1 MNISRK
7 LRVLS
12 LALVFAM
19 LICMIPSF
27 EFTVKAATHTFNSG
41 PVVIS
46 KNIIDANGNQ
56 KYQDGD
62 TIIIE
67 QGVFSV
73 TIDGLDVNV
82 IFGKYGTEGG
92 TGVTIDRS
100 DAGNNIPEI
109 NNSDKGTATIAQLY
123 QAGQELG
130 WTRTT
135 GNGGYY
141 VPTAPFLITGGANVN
156 AAFYGTCV
164 FRAGTNGVYLT
175 SGSENELSVES
186 TETVNNENYSGGYRG
201 GYAGIQVDG
210 DSSLTITNANDL
222 RAYGAYQNKSSGT
235 SQYRYNGDPASQEL
249 SGPNDTKVGGGAGI
263 GGGVSYAPKSVGDT
277 KYKQGTPGDIT
288 ILNGNVTAYGGH
300 CAAGIGGGLNS
311 AATTGAITLLG
322 GNITAHG
329 GCWAAGIGEG
339 DSVKNATSE
348 MFTGDNVYEI
358 IIGGTEKRDLTV
370 TAYGGYCSSGI
381 GTTDEI
387 TNNSQNRSRLAITI
401 YSGTINATS
410 GKGKSSAAAIGA
422 GEATDM
428 RDNMIAIYSDAHVSA
443 ASFSQYAINNHGV
456 NGASIPTVNLDPN
469 SYMYLARFA
478 ENSSQRTFKL
488 YPVKHNS
495 KGHPIL
501 VNISAAAIM
510 AGSEPTQYYALD
522 TDEHTLYAVD
532 ENGEPTGEAVDTNG
546 VQLSYWFDQTKVIKE
561 YVVPAGYKAIALTLP
576 HPAEYGGAY
585 VLEAPN
591 ARQGNQPVY
600 SVIKKYNSGVTSGAI
615 AYQSDYHLSADEA
628 GKLTETPN
636 MYEDDVA
643 KPLTDLHVGVEGKDN
658 ALVWYGKESHNEC
671 RVTTN
676 LITFSPSTY
685 VYTIYLEP
693 GQRTFYLDFT
703 YDPYNDNKELTVSSI
718 TLDTQ
723 GLDVKSG
730 DIKVSTAEADNNNP
744 TLKGMEEYGL
754 KYGAEG
760 HGYMFEVPEGRAK
773 TDLWIRKSDVATA
786 GTPPYVVYRIEVI
799 VKEAH
804 GIQLNDLTKTYDG
817 TPVVP
822 SYDHFAEETIGFHST
837 VADFYDSPVKDG
849 ANPYTLTTDLPI
861 STDADSP
868 TKLIENVTHQ
878 FSGSSREN
886 TGWPYT
892 ETTITETLTFN
903 VSMVRVEDV
912 IRITTNISHECK
924 TTTDRKNYWGSIGTP
939 ETTTQTHKRR
949 VVTEINYVTGR
960 VKTKD
965 ESGALAGHLGL
976 RVDCGHVIA
985 DLNIGGETI
994 PVAYAYV
1001 SLIDNRTTLAKE
1013 YPIWNVEVEIRGDQ
1027 DSDQD
1032 RVAREEK
1039 IKEAEH
1045 EARKYFDLS
1054 TAPRVDSYTWEYS
1067 YPKGTKTLDSLLR
1080 FNLFAGQD
1088 AEAKQETYTL
1098 KGGGDVMGNF
1108 NYTAYMRD
1116 ASQVI
1121 SLDVD
1126 PVEYTFYE
1134 DVDHD
1139 HFVCDEDRLLDGPPT
1154 DAGNYI
1160 VVVEMSFPTYNLYG
1174 EAPFEIKK
1182 ASLKVVGIKNYIA
1195 YIEKA
1200 ADAAALG
1207 SGNLKNI
1214 SEAGDVYYS
1223 GLIGDDAVKINPA
1236 VDFFYKDTTIGY
1248 SSTKIT
1254 LQLKGSDWLPVGE
1267 DYPKANGNYIIDA
1280 TASVD
1285 SLYTQVLV
1293 PGEIAFK
1300 VTGAI
1305 FKKADD
1311 GASPWH
1317 KFWPTSDQKPLDF
1330 SEGSTDTRIDY
1341 HSPNSQTHKEVIT
1354 LRTVN
1359 MGDDENRYSVD
1370 LIVGAMNFTY
1380 SKEVWD
1386 VNQHKYVAVAGSI
1399 WSGNDGSN
1407 NIIQIENHSNRDVY
1421 YTIKVDVDSFYG
1433 VGIDA
1438 ALVETNSLPDGN
1450 SKTEDNG
1457 KIPSCEKDTDQYNAK
1472 AYIVKRYLYLSGV
1485 PQNPV
1490 SSGASTGTITIT
1502 IAPTQAQASAD
1513 LSP

>member
-41 PVVIS
+41 PVVINS
-46 KNIIDANGNQ
+46 ALG
-56 KYQDGD
+56 YQDGD
-62 TIIIE
+62 TIIIK

-82 IFGKYGTEGG
+82 IFGTYGG

-109 NNSDKGTATIAQLY
+109 NNSDKGAATIAQLY
-123 QAGQELG
+123 KAGQDLG

-135 GNGGYY
+135 GGTDYY

-263 GGGVSYAPKSVGDT
+263 GGGVSYKPESVAKVAYT
-277 KYKQGTPGDIT
+277 QGTPGDIT

-348 MFTGDNVYEI
+348 MFTKGNVYEI

-387 TNNSQNRSRLAITI
+387 TNDSQNYSSLAITI

-428 RDNMIAIYSDAHVSA
+428 RDNMIAIYSDAYVSA

-456 NGASIPTVNLDPN
+456 NGASIPKVNLDPN

-478 ENSSQRTFKL
+478 DTNKERIFRL

-495 KGHPIL
+495 KNHPIL
-501 VNISAAAIM
+501 VNISAADIM
-510 AGSEPTQYYALD
+510 AGNKPTQYYALD
-522 TDEHTLYAVD
+522 TDNSMLYEVNAD
-532 ENGEPTGEAVDTNG
+532 GEPTDNQNAVDLKD
-546 VQLSYWFDQTKVIKE
+546 VKLSYWFDAKAIKE
-561 YVVPAGYKAIALTLP
+561 YKVPAGYKAIALTLP

-591 ARQGNQPVY
+591 AQPGNQPVY
-600 SVIKKYNSGVTSGAI
+600 SVIKKYNAGVTSGAI
-615 AYQSDYHLSADEA
+615 VYESNYHLSTDGD

-636 MYEDDVA
+636 MHEDDPA
-643 KPLTDLHVGVEGKDN
+643 KPLTDLRVGVEGK
-658 ALVWYGKESHNEC
+658 AEAIQYVPGSVPHNEY
-671 RVTTN
+671 RVTKN

-703 YDPYNDNKELTVSSI
+703 YDPYNDDGKLTVSSI
-718 TLDTQ
+718 TLDTR

-744 TLKGMEEYGL
+744 TLEGMEEYGL
-754 KYGAEG
+754 KYGAKG
-760 HGYMFEVPEGRAK
+760 HGYMFEVPEGQAK
-773 TDLWIRKSDVATA
+773 TDLWIRKNDVATA

-849 ANPYTLTTDLPI
+849 ANSYTLTTSPQI
-861 STDADSP
+861 STDANSP
-868 TKLIENVTHQ
+868 TILLGGEGNGVTHH
-878 FSGSSREN
+878 FYGSSREN
-886 TGWPYT
+886 TGWG
-892 ETTITETLTFN
+892 EIITTIEETLT
-903 VSMVRVEDV
+903 
-912 IRITTNISHECK
+912 
-924 TTTDRKNYWGSIGTP
+924 
-939 ETTTQTHKRR
+939 
-949 VVTEINYVTGR
+949 
-960 VKTKD
+960 
-965 ESGALAGHLGL
+965 
-976 RVDCGHVIA
+976 
-985 DLNIGGETI
+985 
-994 PVAYAYV
+994 
-1001 SLIDNRTTLAKE
+1001 
-1013 YPIWNVEVEIRGDQ
+1013 
-1027 DSDQD
+1027 
-1032 RVAREEK
+1032 
-1039 IKEAEH
+1039 
-1045 EARKYFDLS
+1045 
-1054 TAPRVDSYTWEYS
+1054 
-1067 YPKGTKTLDSLLR
+1067 
-1080 FNLFAGQD
+1080 
-1088 AEAKQETYTL
+1088 
-1098 KGGGDVMGNF
+1098 
-1108 NYTAYMRD
+1108 
-1116 ASQVI
+1116 
-1121 SLDVD
+1121 
-1126 PVEYTFYE
+1126 
-1134 DVDHD
+1134 
-1139 HFVCDEDRLLDGPPT
+1139 
-1154 DAGNYI
+1154 
-1160 VVVEMSFPTYNLYG
+1160 
-1174 EAPFEIKK
+1174 
-1182 ASLKVVGIKNYIA
+1182 
-1195 YIEKA
+1195 
-1200 ADAAALG
+1200 
-1207 SGNLKNI
+1207 
-1214 SEAGDVYYS
+1214 
-1223 GLIGDDAVKINPA
+1223 
-1236 VDFFYKDTTIGY
+1236 
-1248 SSTKIT
+1248 
-1254 LQLKGSDWLPVGE
+1254 
-1267 DYPKANGNYIIDA
+1267 
-1280 TASVD
+1280 
-1285 SLYTQVLV
+1285 
-1293 PGEIAFK
+1293 
-1300 VTGAI
+1300 
-1305 FKKADD
+1305 
-1311 GASPWH
+1311 
-1317 KFWPTSDQKPLDF
+1317 
-1330 SEGSTDTRIDY
+1330 
-1341 HSPNSQTHKEVIT
+1341 
-1354 LRTVN
+1354 
-1359 MGDDENRYSVD
+1359 
-1370 LIVGAMNFTY
+1370 
-1380 SKEVWD
+1380 
-1386 VNQHKYVAVAGSI
+1386 
-1399 WSGNDGSN
+1399 
-1407 NIIQIENHSNRDVY
+1407 
-1421 YTIKVDVDSFYG
+1421 
-1433 VGIDA
+1433 
-1438 ALVETNSLPDGN
+1438 
-1450 SKTEDNG
+1450 
-1457 KIPSCEKDTDQYNAK
+1457 
-1472 AYIVKRYLYLSGV
+1472 
-1485 PQNPV
+1485 
-1490 SSGASTGTITIT
+1490 
-1502 IAPTQAQASAD
+1502 
-1513 LSP
+1513 

>member
-175 SGSENELSVES
+175 SENEDLQAD
-186 TETVNNENYSGGYRG
+186 TTANTGYRG

-210 DSSLTITNANDL
+210 DSSLTITNADAL
-222 RAYGAYQNKSSGT
+222 SAYGAYQNKSSGT
-235 SQYRYNGDPASQEL
+235 SQYSYNGDPASQKL
-249 SGPNDTKVGGGAGI
+249 SGPNDTEVGGGAGI

-348 MFTGDNVYEI
+348 MFTGGNVYEI

-370 TAYGGYCSSGI
+370 TAYGGYRSSGI

-387 TNNSQNRSRLAITI
+387 TNDSQNYSGLAITI

-410 GKGKSSAAAIGA
+410 GKGISSAAAIGA
-422 GEATDM
+422 GDATDM

-443 ASFSQYAINNHGV
+443 ASFSQYAINNYGV
-456 NGASIPTVNLDPN
+456 NGASIPKVNLDPN
-469 SYMYLARFA
+469 SYMYLARFDA
-478 ENSSQRTFKL
+478 VNDKARTFTL

-495 KGHPIL
+495 KDHPIL
-501 VNISAAAIM
+501 VNISAAQIKN
-510 AGSEPTQYYALD
+510 GEPPTQYYALN
-522 TDEHTLYAVD
+522 TQTNQFYAVD
-532 ENGEPTGEAVDTNG
+532 AAGNPTDDEKPVTLTNAN
-546 VQLSYWFDQTKVIKE
+546 LSYYFDKAHPIRT
-561 YVVPAGYKAIALTLP
+561 YTVPAGYKAIALTLP

-591 ARQGNQPVY
+591 AQPGNQPVY
-600 SVIKKYNSGVTSGAI
+600 SVIKKYNAGVTSGAI
-615 AYQSDYHLSADEA
+615 VYESNYHLSTDGD

-636 MYEDDVA
+636 MREDDPA
-643 KPLTDLHVGVEGKDN
+643 KPLTDLRVGVEGK
-658 ALVWYGKESHNEC
+658 AEAIQYVPGSVPHNEY
-671 RVTTN
+671 RVTKN

-703 YDPYNDNKELTVSSI
+703 YDPYNDDGKLTVSSI
-718 TLDTQ
+718 TLDTR

-744 TLKGMEEYGL
+744 TLEGMEEYGL
-754 KYGAEG
+754 KYGAKG
-760 HGYMFEVPEGRAK
+760 HGYMFEVPEGQAK

-837 VADFYDSPVKDG
+837 VTDSYDSPAQGENGYKIE
-849 ANPYTLTTDLPI
+849 TTI
-861 STDADSP
+861 SSNAALP

-912 IRITTNISHECK
+912 IRITTNIFHKTTRTNYWSPPK
-924 TTTDRKNYWGSIGTP
+924 TTTYERS
-939 ETTTQTHKRR
+939 

-960 VKTKD
+960 VKT
-965 ESGALAGHLGL
+965 ESGALEGHLKLGI
-976 RVDCGHVIA
+976 DCGHVIA

-1001 SLIDNRTTLAKE
+1001 SLIDNRTTPAKE
-1013 YPIWNVEVEIRGDQ
+1013 YPIWNVEVEIHGDQ

-1054 TAPRVDSYTWEYS
+1054 TTPRPNIFDKNYS
-1067 YPKGTKTLDSLLR
+1067 YPKERKTLDSLLR

-1088 AEAKQETYTL
+1088 AKAKQETYTL
-1098 KGGGDVMGNF
+1098 KGGGEVQGNF

-1121 SLDVD
+1121 SLDVN

-1139 HFVCDEDRLLDGPPT
+1139 HFVCDKDRLLDGPPT

-1236 VDFFYKDTTIGY
+1236 VDFFYNNTKIGY

-1254 LQLKGSDWLPVGE
+1254 LQLDVGKDWLPVGE
-1267 DYPKANGNYIIDA
+1267 GYPKANGNYIIGA
-1280 TASVD
+1280 TESGD
-1285 SLYTQVLV
+1285 SPYTQVSV
-1293 PGEIAFK
+1293 PGEIAFR
-1300 VTGAI
+1300 VTDAI
-1305 FKKADD
+1305 FKKEDD
-1311 GASPWH
+1311 GMSPWH

-1330 SEGSTDTRIDY
+1330 TSGADTRIDY

-1359 MGDDENRYSVD
+1359 VGDDENRYSVD

-1421 YTIKVDVDSFYG
+1421 YTIKIDVDSFYG

-1457 KIPSCEKDTDQYNAK
+1457 KIPFCEKDTDQYDAG

>member
-46 KNIIDANGNQ
+46 PNIKDDQGNQ

-82 IFGKYGTEGG
+82 IFGTYGG

-100 DAGNNIPEI
+100 DAGNNIPQI
-109 NNSDKGTATIAQLY
+109 DDSTKGTATIAQLY
-123 QAGQELG
+123 QAGQYLG

-135 GNGGYY
+135 GGTDYY

-156 AAFYGTCV
+156 AVFYGECV

-175 SGSENELSVES
+175 QGSTNLQAD
-186 TETVNNENYSGGYRG
+186 TTANTGYRG

-210 DSSLTITNANDL
+210 DSSLTITNADNL
-222 RAYGAYQNKSSGT
+222 SAYGAYQNKTSGT
-235 SQYRYNGDPASQEL
+235 SQYSYNGDPASQSL
-249 SGPNDTKVGGGAGI
+249 SGPSDTQLGGGAGI
-263 GGGVSYAPKSVGDT
+263 GGGVSYAPESVGKVAYT
-277 KYKQGTPGDIT
+277 QGTPGDIT
-288 ILNGNVTAYGGH
+288 ILNGKVTAYGGH

-456 NGASIPTVNLDPN
+456 NGANIPTVNLDPN

-718 TLDTQ
+718 TLDIRD
-723 GLDVKSG
+723 LDVKSG
-730 DIKVSTAEADNNNP
+730 DITIDTVDANDDKP
-744 TLKGMEEYGL
+744 TLIGMKEYGL
-754 KYGAEG
+754 QYGTGG
-760 HGYMFEVPEGRAK
+760 HGYMFEVPEGQAK
-773 TDLWIRKSDVATA
+773 TDLWIRKNDVATV
-786 GTPPYVVYRIEVI
+786 GTSPYVVYRIEVI

-822 SYDHFAEETIGFHST
+822 SYSHFAEETIGFHYT
-837 VADFYDSPVKDG
+837 VTDSFDSPAQGENGYKIE
-849 ANPYTLTTDLPI
+849 TTI
-861 STDADSP
+861 SSNAASP
-868 TKLIENVTHQ
+868 TSLIENATHQ
-878 FSGSSREN
+878 FSGSSREWSN
-886 TGWPYT
+886 TDWVYI

-912 IRITTNISHECK
+912 IRITTDISHEC
-924 TTTDRKNYWGSIGTP
+924 TTHTDRENNWGQNVGTP
-939 ETTTQTHKRR
+939 ETTTHTHERI

-960 VKTKD
+960 VKTTG
-965 ESGALAGHLGL
+965 ESGALTGHLEL
-976 RVDCGHVIA
+976 KVDCGHVIA
-985 DLNIGGETI
+985 DLNIEGETI

-1001 SLIDNRTTLAKE
+1001 SLIDNRTAPAVE
-1013 YPIWNVEVEIRGDQ
+1013 HPIWNVEVEIRGNQ
-1027 DSDQD
+1027 DSVKDQ
-1032 RVAREEK
+1032 EERAK
-1039 IKEAEH
+1039 AIEDAEH
-1045 EARKYFDLS
+1045 EARDYFGLS
-1054 TAPRVDSYTWEYS
+1054 TTPRANIFDKNYS
-1067 YPKGTKTLDSLLR
+1067 YPKERKTLDSLLR
-1080 FNLFAGQD
+1080 FNLFAGHD
-1088 AEAKQETYTL
+1088 ATAEKRIYTL
-1098 KGGGDVMGNF
+1098 TGGGNVMGNF

-1116 ASQVI
+1116 GSHVI

-1139 HFVCDEDRLLDGPPT
+1139 HFVCDKDRLLDGPPT

-1160 VVVEMSFPTYNLYG
+1160 VVVEMSFPTYDLYG
-1174 EAPFEIKK
+1174 EAEFEIKK
-1182 ASLKVVGIKNYIA
+1182 ASLNVVGIENYVA
-1195 YIEKA
+1195 YVEKA
-1200 ADAAALG
+1200 ADATALG
-1207 SGNLKNI
+1207 SEHPKNI
-1214 SEAGDVYYS
+1214 SEAGDVYYF
-1223 GLIGDDAVKINPA
+1223 GLIGDDTVEINPE
-1236 VDFFYKDTTIGY
+1236 VDFFYNDPTIGY
-1248 SSTKIT
+1248 SPTKIT
-1254 LQLKGSDWLPVGE
+1254 LQLEGSDWLPVGE
-1267 DYPKANGNYIIDA
+1267 GSQNANGNYIIDA
-1280 TASVD
+1280 LGDGVSD
-1285 SLYTQVLV
+1285 YTQVLV

-1305 FKKADD
+1305 FKKEDD
-1311 GASPWH
+1311 GMSPWH
-1317 KFWPTSDQKPLDF
+1317 KFWPTSDPKPLDF
-1330 SEGSTDTRIDY
+1330 TSGTDTRIDY
-1341 HSPNSQTHKEVIT
+1341 HSPNNQTHKEVIT

-1386 VNQHKYVAVAGSI
+1386 VNQHKYVSVEESI

-1421 YTIKVDVDSFYG
+1421 YTIKIDVDSFYG

-1438 ALVETNSLPDGN
+1438 ALVETNSKPVGE
-1450 SKTEDNG
+1450 SETEDNG
-1457 KIPSCEKDTDQYNAK
+1457 EIPFCEKDTDQYNAK